1 MPEMT
6 KITKDSSTEEK
17 IKDAARRVFMAKG
30 FDGCSSREIAN
41 EAGMNVALVN
51 YYFRSKSQLFQLIF
65 QAALE
70 DFMLSLMDIF
80 ETNMPLE
87 NKVRIF
93 IEREFDFL
101 ARHPE
106 MPVFIMSEIRREDNC
121 TIQDMKLVDRIA
133 ATGVF
138 AEALKAQ
145 EEGRMRKVDLISVM
159 ILMMGNC
166 QFPYLAAPL
175 IRGMHDM
182 TEDDYAQ
189 QLLLHKQYV
198 TEMMMGYLFPHGP
211 TR

>member
-1 MPEMT
+1 MT
-6 KITKDSSTEEK
+6 KIMKDSSTEEK
-17 IKDAARRVFMAKG
+17 IKAAARRVFMAKG

-70 DFMLSLMDIF
+70 DFMLSLLEVF
-80 ETNMPLE
+80 ETKIPLE
-87 NKVRIF
+87 SKLRIF

-121 TIQDMKLVDRIA
+121 TIQDMKLIDRIA

-138 AEALKAQ
+138 EEAIKAQ

-166 QFPYLAAPL
+166 QFPYLASPL
-175 IRGMHDM
+175 IKGIHGLSD
-182 TEDDYAQ
+182 EQYEQ
-189 QLLLHKQYV
+189 QLMLHKQYV
-198 TEMMMGYLFPHGP
+198 TEMMMGYLFPHGL

>member
-1 MPEMT
+1 MT

-70 DFMLSLMDIF
+70 DFMLSLMHVF
-80 ETNMPLE
+80 ETTMPLE
-87 NKVRIF
+87 SKVRIF

-121 TIQDMKLVDRIA
+121 TIQDMHLIDRIA
-133 ATGVF
+133 STGVF
-138 AEALKAQ
+138 EEAMKAQ

-166 QFPYLAAPL
+166 QFPFLARPL
-175 IRGMHDM
+175 ISGIHGL
-182 TEDDYAQ
+182 TEEQYDQ
-189 QLLLHKQYV
+189 QLMLHKQYV